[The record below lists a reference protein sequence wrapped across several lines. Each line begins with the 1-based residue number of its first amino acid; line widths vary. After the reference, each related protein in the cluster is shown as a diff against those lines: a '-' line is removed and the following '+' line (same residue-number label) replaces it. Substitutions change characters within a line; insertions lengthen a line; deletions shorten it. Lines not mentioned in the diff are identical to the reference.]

1 MNKLFSACAAVC
13 LSALFFS
20 CVTTQGSK
28 VLNVKVV
35 PEEKKT
41 ERFYSSIEVP
51 SFPAHPALN
60 ALIQKIKNER
70 FAEFDLDST
79 ESHRMGSK
87 MPHSFSMTWEAAE
100 LSDSLISIKIET
112 YQYTGGANGI
122 NYIDVINWLPAENKQ
137 LFPAD
142 LPAYFGLK
150 YTQEQW
156 LNLLSRTTREILEN
170 KINKKKDAS
179 LSEFITEGTKPVA
192 DNFKNITVS
201 GSKITVWF
209 DKYQAAPGSE
219 GILSATFNPKDAR

>member
-1 MNKLFSACAAVC
+1 MNKLLSACAGVC
-13 LSALFFS
+13 LSALLFS
-20 CVTTQGSK
+20 CVTTSGRK
-28 VLNVKVV
+28 VLDIKVV

-41 ERFYSSIEVP
+41 ERFYSSIELP

-60 ALIQKIKNER
+60 AVIQKIKNQR

-79 ESHRMGSK
+79 ESYRMGSK

-112 YQYTGGANGI
+112 YQYTGGANG
-122 NYIDVINWLPAENKQ
+122 LPAENKQ
-137 LFPAD
+137 LLPSD
-142 LPAYFGLK
+142 LPAYLGLK

-170 KINKKKDAS
+170 KINKKKEAS

-219 GILSATFNPKDAR
+219 GILSASFNPKDAR